1 MAKKRHNR
9 RGRCTVK
16 RKRKQ
21 KSHANKFNVT
31 LKRLKNLKA
40 SQRRQAIEIANDKF
54 IRHFL
59 AHVKKLKRATGLRQ
73 SLKRK
78 LKRHTKALRKLTN
91 KKVSLKSKR
100 KMLAQRGGFLP
111 LLLAALPAI
120 GSIAGGIISR
130 A

>member
-1 MAKKRHNR
+1 MTKKRYNR
-9 RGRCTVK
+9 RARRTIK
-16 RKRKQ
+16 RKRKT
-21 KSHANKFNVT
+21 KSQANKFSVT
-31 LKRLKNLKA
+31 LKRLKSLKA
-40 SQRRQAIEIANDKF
+40 PQRRQAIEIANDKF

-59 AHVKKLKRATGLRQ
+59 THVKKLKRATGLRQ
-73 SLKRK
+73 SLRTK

-91 KKVSLKSKR
+91 KRTSLKSKR